1 MEKLMEIGLKYGTVT
16 VSALLV
22 IAGIFKLKK
31 KAYDFGNKI
40 GDKVEEVTSDA
51 TREKLGEFAVR
62 FAEGLKGEAYNGDKN
77 LISNGQ
83 IDAALE
89 KAKIDLGLEE

>member
-1 MEKLMEIGLKYGTVT
+1 MNKAIEIGAKYGVIIF
-16 VSALLV
+16 SALLV
-22 IAGIFKLKK
+22 IAGVFKLKK
-31 KAYDFGNKI
+31 KAYDLGDKI

-51 TREKLGEFAVR
+51 TREKLGEFVVR